1 MDELTLDDRGRLTLP
16 KSVRERYGERYRLV
30 ELPDSIKL
38 IPISEDPLESLRE
51 QFADVEGT
59 AIEIRERARETAIE
73 DAGR

>member
-16 KSVRERYGERYRLV
+16 KSVRERYGERFRLV